1 MFTTFNTMDSPLL
14 ELSVLLVV
22 LNTHTR
28 TDNHNIEINGSLDNA
43 SDNNDEK
50 QRNMVEA
57 SKKNWTNTE
66 HCKLCISCETISM
79 DPVTGVQQKCESYWE
94 SIHANYMLHRLGS
107 IKEKLPSC
115 SETGSVGKQGWLH
128 LSLSRS
134 PHPQFHTILPKQ
146 RLLPHN
152 SSHLWN

>member
-57 SKKNWTNTE
+57 REKIGQTQNIANCVS
-66 HCKLCISCETISM
+66 
-79 DPVTGVQQKCESYWE
+79 PVK
-94 SIHANYMLHRLGS
+94 
-107 IKEKLPSC
+107 PSAWI
-115 SETGSVGKQGWLH
+115 Q
-128 LSLSRS
+128 
-134 PHPQFHTILPKQ
+134 
-146 RLLPHN
+146 
-152 SSHLWN
+152 